1 MLLVANGSVFTR
13 NAQTPFIPNGAVAI
27 DGDTIVEVGP
37 ERELKAKYPDAE
49 YVDAR
54 GNLIMPGLINC
65 HTHIYSGLARGLAIK
80 GCNPTNFLEN
90 LEQQW
95 WKIDDNLTL
104 DGTKASAYATILDSI
119 RDGVTTIFD
128 HHASFCEIPGSL
140 FTIKDAAQELGMR
153 SCLCYEVS
161 DRRGQEKCDQ
171 AIAENAEFAQW
182 AAKER
187 RDNDNHMIAAMFG
200 GHATFT
206 LSDETMDKM
215 AEANNGLTG
224 FHIHVCEGMNDVWD
238 SRLNRGGISPVE
250 RLLQHNLLGPDTM
263 LGHCIHVTPAE
274 MDIVKESGTWLVNNP
289 ESNMGNA
296 VGCAPVLEFFR
307 RGIPVCMG
315 TDAYTHDML
324 ESLKVFLIIQRH
336 NAAMPNVGWCEA
348 MTMLFENN
356 AKMASKYF
364 DRKLGVLEAG
374 AAADVIV
381 MATPVYFYT
390 MSAQMKTLIDRCC
403 ARYLE
408 IKDKEF
414 YFIIAAAEESVP
426 MMERTIDGFRGFLD
440 CLEEPKECGTIYGVG
455 AWKVG
460 EINDKPSMHEAY
472 EMGKKV

>member
-1 MLLVANGSVFTR
+1 MLLVGNGRVITRDAAN
-13 NAQTPFIPNGAVAI
+13 PYIEDGAVLI
-27 DGDTIVEVGP
+27 EGDSIVAVGP
-37 ERELKAKYPDAE
+37 EAELRARAIGAS
-49 YVDAR
+49 YVDAH
-54 GNLIMPGLINC
+54 GGVIMPGLVNC

-104 DGTKASAYATILDSI
+104 DGTRASAYATILDSL

-140 FTIKDAAQELGMR
+140 FAIKDVAAELGIR
-153 SCLCYEVS
+153 SCLCYETS
-161 DRRGQEKCDQ
+161 DRRGPEKRDQ
-171 AIAENAEFAQW
+171 SIRENAEFAQW
-182 AAKER
+182 AAAQRAEG
-187 RDNDNHMIAAMFG
+187 NHMVAAMFG

-206 LSDETMDKM
+206 LSDETMDMM
-215 AEANNGLTG
+215 AEANNGFTG

-238 SRLNRGGISPVE
+238 SRRNRGGISPIE
-250 RLLQHNLLGPDTM
+250 RLLQHDLLGPDTM

-274 MDIVKESGTWLVNNP
+274 MDIIKETGTWLVNNP

-336 NAAMPNVGWCEA
+336 NAAMPNVGWCED
-348 MTMLFENN
+348 MDMLFNN
-356 AKMASKYF
+356 NPAMATKYF
-364 DRKLGVLEAG
+364 GRQVGTLAPG

-381 MATPVYFYT
+381 MDYNPFTPF
-390 MSAQMKTLIDRCC
+390 SD
-403 ARYLE
+403 E
-408 IKDKEF
+408 N
-414 YFIIAAAEESVP
+414 
-426 MMERTIDGFRGFLD
+426 IDGHMLFG
-440 CLEEPKECGTIYGVG
+440 
-455 AWKVG
+455 
-460 EINDKPSMHEAY
+460 M
-472 EMGKKV
+472 MGKNCRTTIVNGKVLYKDREFVAFDEEKINAWTMEQSKKLWGTLNDRAY